1 MDYYLPWL
9 LLVLISLSTA
19 IGAFF
24 WGLRNG
30 QFSDQQRA
38 RYLPLR
44 DFPLSEGIGPGNP
57 AYPKMIVVSLLAV
70 TAAILGAT
78 VYVILSRTIPG

>member
-9 LLVLISLSTA
+9 LLVLISLSA
-19 IGAFF
+19 AFGAFF

-44 DFPLSEGIGPGNP
+44 DSPVSESPGQGNP
-57 AYPKMIVVSLLAV
+57 RYPKMIFVSLLAV
-70 TAAILGAT
+70 TAAIMMAT
-78 VYVILSRTIPG
+78 VYVILSHRIAG

>member
-9 LLVLISLSTA
+9 LLVLISLSAA
-19 IGAFF
+19 IGGFL
-24 WGLRNG
+24 WGLKNG

-44 DFPLSEGIGPGNP
+44 DSPRSQGLGRGNP
-57 AYPKMIVVSLLAV
+57 AYPKMVVVLLLAV
-70 TAAILGAT
+70 TAALMGAT
-78 VYVILSRTIPG
+78 VYIILSHTTAG